1 MGKQSLF
8 DISNPAS
15 VTESFKTDVG
25 NTYSEALTNH
35 KATLA
40 DADKNLIA
48 FPYNDEKGTKYLIYS
63 LESKGFSLKAEIP
76 LGGAGSTWG
85 TCRGLYIGKLFY
97 AVSDKEI
104 AVIDM
109 QSFQK
114 ITELKIK

>member
-1 MGKQSLF
+1 MKLSLF
-8 DISNPAS
+8 DISDPAN
-15 VTESFKTDVG
+15 VTESFKTAVG
-25 NTYSEALTNH
+25 NTYSEALSNH

-40 DADKNLIA
+40 DAEKNLIA

-63 LESKGFSLKAEIP
+63 LEGKGFVLKAEIP
-76 LGGAGSTWG
+76 LGGDDSTWG
-85 TCRGLYIGKLFY
+85 TCRGLYIDKLFY

-109 QSFQK
+109 QNFQK